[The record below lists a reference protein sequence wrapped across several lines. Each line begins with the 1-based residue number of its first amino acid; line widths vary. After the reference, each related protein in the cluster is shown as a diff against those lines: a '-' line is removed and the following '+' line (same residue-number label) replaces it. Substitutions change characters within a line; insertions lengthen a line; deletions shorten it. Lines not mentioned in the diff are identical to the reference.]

1 MPLLSSVTSRFPS
14 GDQVAAAVKQGKI
27 ALVDEGAVG
36 KDREQD
42 VLALACGFDD
52 VAAKKR
58 LTPRQQN
65 KADAEVVRLAE
76 DAEPL
81 LAAELRHR
89 LRVHRCVIAARVAAR
104 AVEIA
109 LAGDAGDSFFYIA
122 ITPGFTSG
130 SWLQSTAAQHGSA
143 AMSAIHRRLFR

>member
-52 VAAKKR
+52 VAAKKMIKMR
-58 LTPRQQN
+58 DT
-65 KADAEVVRLAE
+65 VRIT
-76 DAEPL
+76 
-81 LAAELRHR
+81 
-89 LRVHRCVIAARVAAR
+89 IAKGSLPSPATR
-104 AVEIA
+104 
-109 LAGDAGDSFFYIA
+109 
-122 ITPGFTSG
+122 SG
-130 SWLQSTAAQHGSA
+130 TTL
-143 AMSAIHRRLFR
+143 